1 MRTLLTRFAPLAVL
15 GVISLIAAGWTAY
28 ATVRPK
34 AVPALANLP
43 PQGPW
48 AERVSASGLVEG
60 DGNDTVIGVPE
71 AALVSAVAVR
81 VGQQVAPGDLLF
93 CLDARVA
100 QSELAVA
107 EAELAIA
114 RANAMAMQAE
124 LARLESLPRAEDAE
138 PAAAQVM
145 VAKAQLSLAQSRRLR
160 LERLGERGV
169 ESELE
174 SARLAEA
181 VAMAEV
187 ANATAAL
194 AHARL
199 PAYAQDVAVARK
211 RLEIDTA
218 NIAAA
223 QARVASVETR
233 ISRLE
238 IRAPCVATVI
248 STTVMVGALAAPGD
262 PGLVVLANLDRLLV
276 RVEVNESQAWKLM
289 PGAPGQAWL
298 RGDRG
303 KPIELRYERIEP
315 RAGAR
320 RAIQGKPGERL
331 DGRAVQVLYRLV
343 DPPAH
348 IRPGLL
354 LDVDLE
360 GGVPDLAAVRK

>member
-1 MRTLLTRFAPLAVL
+1 MHPLLSRFAPLAGL
-15 GVISLIAAGWTAY
+15 ALAGLAVASWTAY
-28 ATVRPK
+28 ATGRPQ
-34 AVPALANLP
+34 AVPALASMP

-93 CLDARVA
+93 CLDDRLVRA
-100 QSELAVA
+100 ELAVA

-114 RANAMAMQAE
+114 RSHAAATQAE
-124 LARLESLPRAEDAE
+124 LTRLESLPRVEDAE
-138 PAAAQVM
+138 PAAAQVT
-145 VAKAQLSLAQSRRLR
+145 VANAQLSLAQSRRVR
-160 LERLGERGV
+160 LQRLGQLGAEHD
-169 ESELE
+169 LDN
-174 SARLAEA
+174 ARLAEA
-181 VAMAEV
+181 VAQAEV
-187 ANATAAL
+187 GNAQAAL

-199 PAYAQDVAVARK
+199 PAYAPDVLVARK

-218 NIAAA
+218 NIAASL
-223 QARVASVETR
+223 ARVASVETR
-233 ISRLE
+233 LSRLE

-276 RVEVNESQAWKLM
+276 RVEVDEAQIWKLK

-303 KPIELRYERIEP
+303 KPIELRYERLEP

-331 DGRAVQVLYRLV
+331 DGRAVQVLYQLIN
-343 DPPAH
+343 PPAY
-348 IRPGLL
+348 ITSGLL
-354 LDVDLE
+354 LDVDLQ
-360 GGVPDLAAVRK
+360 GGASRL

>member
-1 MRTLLTRFAPLAVL
+1 MRILLTRFAPLAVL
-15 GVISLIAAGWTAY
+15 GVIGLVTAGWTAF

-34 AVPALANLP
+34 PVPTLSSLP

-48 AERVSASGLVEG
+48 DERVSASGLVEG

-71 AALVSAVAVR
+71 AALVSAVSVR

-93 CLDARVA
+93 CLDARMA
-100 QSELAVA
+100 QSELAAA
-107 EAELAIA
+107 EADVAIA
-114 RANAMAMQAE
+114 QANAAATKAE
-124 LARLESLPRAEDAE
+124 IARLESLPRVEDAE
-138 PAAAQVM
+138 PVAAQVA
-145 VAKAQLSLAQSRRLR
+145 VAQAQLSLAQSRRLR
-160 LERLGERGV
+160 LERLGERGS

-181 VAMAEV
+181 VAVAEV

-199 PAYAQDVAVARK
+199 PAYAHDVLVARK
-211 RLEIDTA
+211 RLDIDLA

-223 QARVASVETR
+223 QARVAGAETR
-233 ISRLE
+233 LARLE

-262 PGLVVLANLDRLLV
+262 PGLVVLANLERLLV
-276 RVEVNESQAWKLM
+276 RIEVNESQAWKLK

-303 KPIELRYERIEP
+303 KPIELRYERTEP
-315 RAGAR
+315 RAEAR

-331 DGRAVQVLYRLV
+331 DGRAVQVLYRLI

-354 LDVDLE
+354 LDADLQ
-360 GGVPDLAAVRK
+360 GGAPDA